1 MGCGEVERHLEMAQP
16 TKKKRICNICV
27 TGGFGE
33 AVDLWPFNL
42 LSIFKI
48 IVGKRIKLTRQ
59 RPEAN
64 VINKF

>member
-1 MGCGEVERHLEMAQP
+1 MGCVEVERHLEMAQP
-16 TKKKRICNICV
+16 TKKRFCNICV

-48 IVGKRIKLTRQ
+48 IVGKRIKLTIK